1 MGRGDHS
8 LAYCGPE
15 GMSQPLRRLSE
26 GREESVEVVPLCPWI
41 ASGRG

>member
-15 GMSQPLRRLSE
+15 GMRLSE